1 MSRLNEF
8 MVWLSMERPALHA
21 RLLLAMEEW
30 VLGAPSQAT
39 PQKAVETPV
48 EAKEFIPLPITYP
61 KTRKDGSGR
70 PKGIVEERP
79 RKTCVSSCC
88 GALGR
93 RTRNG
98 SCAACKP
105 FKHTVPRK

>member
-30 VLGAPSQAT
+30 VVGTPSQKGAEIA
-39 PQKAVETPV
+39 QRAQEY
-48 EAKEFIPLPITYP
+48 IPLPITYP

-105 FKHTVPRK
+105 FKHTIPRK